1 MISTLSRRRPICA
14 VTQQCMD
21 SDSWWPDL
29 GVAGLTPALW
39 SSDYWLPAP
48 ASDLGVAPL
57 GRGHSPTGRG

>member
-1 MISTLSRRRPICA
+1 